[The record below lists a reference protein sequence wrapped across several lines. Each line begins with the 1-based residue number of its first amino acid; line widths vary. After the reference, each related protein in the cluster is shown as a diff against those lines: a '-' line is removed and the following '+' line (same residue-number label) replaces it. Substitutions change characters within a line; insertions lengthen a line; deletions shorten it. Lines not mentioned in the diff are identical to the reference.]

1 MNAEMNITDE
11 RNITV
16 NEKYYDFINETISQ
30 VLNCEVDL
38 TSESREKLNLI
49 KVKQLPPGATEKKIQ
64 QRWKS
69 G

>member
-30 VLNCEVDL
+30 VLNCEVYL
-38 TSESREKLNLI
+38 TSESHEKLKLF
-49 KVKQLPPGATEKKIQ
+49 QT
-64 QRWKS
+64 
-69 G
+69 